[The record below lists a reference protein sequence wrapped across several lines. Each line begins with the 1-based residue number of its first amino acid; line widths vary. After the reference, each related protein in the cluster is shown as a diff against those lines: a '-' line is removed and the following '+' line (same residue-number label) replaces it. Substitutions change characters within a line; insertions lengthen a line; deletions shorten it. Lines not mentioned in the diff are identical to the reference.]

1 MTATATCWRTRT
13 VAVLADVIS
22 QRRTAVIKLH
32 TGTAV
37 PAVAG
42 IVGVFDALRADH
54 PELCPE
60 KPGSRTGIPGGL
72 NEQFTVK
79 GVHGHTFP
87 NHHGKRAFS
96 LNVNAA
102 AVILGK
108 LFPCR
113 FNLAGKGTGF
123 FLPDAQIAPAWAMT
137 EPEKRPTI

>member
-1 MTATATCWRTRT
+1 MSISAASSQIP
-13 VAVLADVIS
+13 VLADVIS
-22 QRRTAVIKLH
+22 QRRTAVINLH

-42 IVGVFDALRADH
+42 IVRVADALRADH

-60 KPGSRTGIPGGL
+60 SRDELVSGGL

-123 FLPDAQIAPAWAMT
+123 FLPDAQIAPAW
-137 EPEKRPTI
+137 R

>member
-1 MTATATCWRTRT
+1 MRFGLTIRNCVRKSR
-13 VAVLADVIS
+13 D
-22 QRRTAVIKLH
+22 
-32 TGTAV
+32 
-37 PAVAG
+37 
-42 IVGVFDALRADH
+42 
-54 PELCPE
+54 ELV
-60 KPGSRTGIPGGL
+60 SGGL
-72 NEQFTVK
+72 NEQFSVK

-108 LFPCR
+108 FFPCR

-137 EPEKRPTI
+137 EPEKDPTI

>member
-1 MTATATCWRTRT
+1 MSISAASSGI
-13 VAVLADVIS
+13 AVLADVIS
-22 QRRTAVIKLH
+22 QRRTAVINLH

-42 IVGVFDALRADH
+42 IVRVADALRADH

-60 KPGSRTGIPGGL
+60 KPRRTGIPGGL

-113 FNLAGKGTGF
+113 FNLAGKGTGV

-137 EPEKRPTI
+137 EPEKDPTI

>member
-1 MTATATCWRTRT
+1 MSISAASSGI
-13 VAVLADVIS
+13 AVLTDVIS
-22 QRRTAVIKLH
+22 QRRTAVINLH

-42 IVGVFDALRADH
+42 IVRVADALRADH

-60 KPGSRTGIPGGL
+60 KPRRTGIGGL

-113 FNLAGKGTGF
+113 FNLAGKGTGV

-137 EPEKRPTI
+137 EPEKDPTI

>member
-1 MTATATCWRTRT
+1 MSKNERVEPGNQQRGHYPWERIPHWEELIPPRDNIMLEGFTLFT
-13 VAVLADVIS
+13 VL
-22 QRRTAVIKLH
+22 
-32 TGTAV
+32 
-37 PAVAG
+37 
-42 IVGVFDALRADH
+42 
-54 PELCPE
+54 
-60 KPGSRTGIPGGL
+60 SRSWPPYSSTGGL

-113 FNLAGKGTGF
+113 FNLAGKGTFPVGRR
-123 FLPDAQIAPAWAMT
+123 LSRI
-137 EPEKRPTI
+137 